1 MTATVTSPSNRVV
14 LQGVSW
20 TTYQALIRDLEAEP
34 GKRLTYER
42 GTLEIMVP
50 LPPHERYKSRLS
62 RMVEV
67 MTEET
72 ETEIASLGSTTW
84 SRQDLQTGL
93 EPDACYYIQNEQAVR
108 GKDDIDLTQ
117 DPPPDLAIEIDNTCS
132 SINRMAIYGA
142 LGVPEVWRFDGES
155 LTIYRLVEG
164 EYAPQEQSQVLPL
177 LQRGDML
184 RFLQASQTMGETS
197 WVREFRQWV
206 REQIV

>member
-1 MTATVTSPSNRVV
+1 MV

-50 LPPHERYKSRLS
+50 LSPHERHKSRLS

-72 ETEIASLGSTTW
+72 ET
-84 SRQDLQTGL
+84 
-93 EPDACYYIQNEQAVR
+93 
-108 GKDDIDLTQ
+108 
-117 DPPPDLAIEIDNTCS
+117 
-132 SINRMAIYGA
+132 
-142 LGVPEVWRFDGES
+142 
-155 LTIYRLVEG
+155 